1 MGRPTWILLGDTPE
15 WRWGTDGDE
24 CAWYPSARLY
34 RRNEGEP
41 WLKTVDRV
49 ACDIAEIVG
58 YLGPGNLDY
67 SLINTGVPAAHVIE
81 RHRRDGLN
89 LLTLSAEELR
99 KINDFGV
106 EVVATNLIED
116 ASESRSLWNKV
127 DTVRHDPTRV
137 GLELAGLVAAVAA
150 VRASAAQV
158 VRGAAETG
166 FSPSQA

>member
-1 MGRPTWILLGDTPE
+1 M
-15 WRWGTDGDE
+15 
-24 CAWYPSARLY
+24 
-34 RRNEGEP
+34 
-41 WLKTVDRV
+41 
-49 ACDIAEIVG
+49 
-58 YLGPGNLDY
+58 
-67 SLINTGVPAAHVIE
+67 IE

-150 VRASAAQV
+150 VRASATQV